1 MQTSASIPKLRTPMK
16 ITLLAVVLNA
26 CLLFK
31 FESTAA
37 AQAYS
42 LSWSTIDGGGGIS
55 SGGSYSISGTIG
67 QPDAGRL
74 TGGSYVL
81 DGGFWGLIAVVPGG
95 PRLSLVRSGANVV
108 VSWPATSSNYTL
120 QSADD
125 LARPVWAAVGQTPIL
140 VGGQYSV
147 TVPITKAKQFF
158 RLIR

>member
-1 MQTSASIPKLRTPMK
+1 
-16 ITLLAVVLNA
+16 VLNA
-26 CLLFK
+26 WLLFK

-42 LSWSTIDGGGGIS
+42 LNWSTVDGGGGTS

-81 DGGFWGLIAVVPGG
+81 DGGFWGLIAANG
-95 PRLSLVRSGANVV
+95 PRLTLVRSGANVV
-108 VSWPATSSNYTL
+108 ASWPATWSNYTL

-125 LARPVWAAVGQTPIL
+125 LARPVWAAIGQSPIL
-140 VGGQYSV
+140 VGGRYSM
-147 TVPITKAKQFF
+147 TVPITKPKQFF
-158 RLIR
+158 RLIRQ

>member
-1 MQTSASIPKLRTPMK
+1 MQTSASFPKLRTPMK

-26 CLLFK
+26 WLLFK

-42 LSWSTIDGGGGIS
+42 LSWSTIDGGGGTS
-55 SGGSYSISGTIG
+55 SGGSYTISGTIG

-81 DGGFWGLIAVVPGG
+81 DGGFWGLIGVVQP
-95 PRLSLVRSGANVV
+95 PRLSVVRAGANVV
-108 VSWPATSSNYTL
+108 ISWPATTSIYTL
-120 QSADD
+120 ESADQ
-125 LARPVWAAVGQTPIL
+125 LAGPVWVAVGQSPIL
-140 VGGQYSV
+140 IGGHFSV